1 MAKTTY
7 DDMYAIVIKVLVE
20 DFKKDI
26 DSLKPETELKED
38 LNLDSLD
45 RVDFLCAVEAEY
57 GDDNC
62 EGEGTDLTVKELGN
76 IIEQQKW
83 VSCILFFGGEWD
95 MMHLNKL
102 LKTCKDLE
110 YKTALYSGH
119 ELDWFKIKH
128 PNFHLY
134 LDYIKVG
141 RYYSEYGS
149 LDYPSTNQR
158 LYKVDTNEDITH
170 LFWKTNIR

>member
-1 MAKTTY
+1 MLKYLYSQVYTKE
-7 DDMYAIVIKVLVE
+7 IPNEL
-20 DFKKDI
+20 
-26 DSLKPETELKED
+26 SLGISILGCPVHCPECHSPHMWD
-38 LNLDSLD
+38 
-45 RVDFLCAVEAEY
+45 V
-57 GDDNC
+57 NC
-62 EGEGTDLTVKELGN
+62 EGEGTDLTVKELKS
-76 IIEQQKW
+76 IIEHQKL

-95 MMHLNKL
+95 MMYLKEL
-102 LKTCKDLE
+102 LKICKELG

-119 ELDWFKIKH
+119 ELDWFKTRY

-141 RYYSEYGS
+141 RYCSEYGS

-158 LYKVDTNEDITH
+158 LYKIDTNEDITH

>member
-1 MAKTTY
+1 MLKYLYSQVYTKE
-7 DDMYAIVIKVLVE
+7 IPNELSLGISVLGCPVHC
-20 DFKKDI
+20 
-26 DSLKPETELKED
+26 PECHSPHMWD
-38 LNLDSLD
+38 
-45 RVDFLCAVEAEY
+45 V
-57 GDDNC
+57 NC
-62 EGEGTDLTVKELGN
+62 EGEGTDLTVKELEN

-95 MMHLNKL
+95 MIQLKEL
-102 LKTCKDLE
+102 LKTCKDLG

>member
-1 MAKTTY
+1 MLKYLYSQVYTKE
-7 DDMYAIVIKVLVE
+7 IPNELSLGISVLGCPVHC
-20 DFKKDI
+20 
-26 DSLKPETELKED
+26 PECHSPHMWD
-38 LNLDSLD
+38 
-45 RVDFLCAVEAEY
+45 V
-57 GDDNC
+57 NC
-62 EGEGTDLTVKELGN
+62 EGEGTDLTVKELEN

>member
-1 MAKTTY
+1 MLKYLYSQVYTKEIPNELSLGISVLGCPVHCPECHSPHMW
-7 DDMYAIVIKVLVE
+7 DM
-20 DFKKDI
+20 
-26 DSLKPETELKED
+26 
-38 LNLDSLD
+38 
-45 RVDFLCAVEAEY
+45 
-57 GDDNC
+57 NC
-62 EGEGTDLTVKELGN
+62 EGEGTDLTVKELEN

>member
-1 MAKTTY
+1 MLKYLYSQVYTKE
-7 DDMYAIVIKVLVE
+7 IPNELSLGISVLGCPVHC
-20 DFKKDI
+20 
-26 DSLKPETELKED
+26 PECHSPHMWD
-38 LNLDSLD
+38 
-45 RVDFLCAVEAEY
+45 V
-57 GDDNC
+57 NC
-62 EGEGTDLTVKELGN
+62 EGEGTDLTVKELEN

-95 MMHLNKL
+95 IMHLNKL

>member
-1 MAKTTY
+1 MLKYHYSQVYTKE
-7 DDMYAIVIKVLVE
+7 IPNELSLGISVLGCPVHC
-20 DFKKDI
+20 
-26 DSLKPETELKED
+26 PECHSPHMWD
-38 LNLDSLD
+38 
-45 RVDFLCAVEAEY
+45 V
-57 GDDNC
+57 NC
-62 EGEGTDLTVKELGN
+62 EGEGTDLTVKELEN

>member
-1 MAKTTY
+1 MLKYLYSQVYTKE
-7 DDMYAIVIKVLVE
+7 IPNELSLGISVLGCPVHC
-20 DFKKDI
+20 
-26 DSLKPETELKED
+26 PECHSPHMWD
-38 LNLDSLD
+38 
-45 RVDFLCAVEAEY
+45 V
-57 GDDNC
+57 NC
-62 EGEGTDLTVKELGN
+62 EGEGTDLTVKELKS
-76 IIEQQKW
+76 IIEHQKL

-95 MMHLNKL
+95 MMYLKEL
-102 LKTCKDLE
+102 LKTCKELG

-141 RYYSEYGS
+141 RYCSKYGS

-158 LYKVDTNEDITH
+158 LYKTDTNEDITH

>member
-1 MAKTTY
+1 MLKYLYSQVYTKE
-7 DDMYAIVIKVLVE
+7 IPNELSLGISVLGCPVHC
-20 DFKKDI
+20 
-26 DSLKPETELKED
+26 PECHSPHMW
-38 LNLDSLD
+38 N
-45 RVDFLCAVEAEY
+45 V
-57 GDDNC
+57 NC
-62 EGEGTDLTVKELGN
+62 EGEGTDLTVKELEN

-134 LDYIKVG
+134 LDSIKANCKRVTKL
-141 RYYSEYGS
+141 SEILSFKLIGHNIMLSHVFSFYCFKS
-149 LDYPSTNQR
+149 IL
-158 LYKVDTNEDITH
+158 L
-170 LFWKTNIR
+170 NIR

>member
-1 MAKTTY
+1 MLKYLYSQVYTKE
-7 DDMYAIVIKVLVE
+7 IPNELSLGISVLGCPVHC
-20 DFKKDI
+20 
-26 DSLKPETELKED
+26 PECHSPHMWD
-38 LNLDSLD
+38 
-45 RVDFLCAVEAEY
+45 V
-57 GDDNC
+57 NC
-62 EGEGTDLTVKELGN
+62 EGEGTDLTVKELEN

-95 MMHLNKL
+95 MMHLNEL
-102 LKTCKDLE
+102 LKICKDLE

>member
-1 MAKTTY
+1 MLKYLYSQVYTKE
-7 DDMYAIVIKVLVE
+7 VPNEL
-20 DFKKDI
+20 
-26 DSLKPETELKED
+26 SLGISILGCPVHCPECHSPHMWD
-38 LNLDSLD
+38 
-45 RVDFLCAVEAEY
+45 V
-57 GDDNC
+57 NC
-62 EGEGTDLTVKELGN
+62 EGEGTDLTVKELEN
-76 IIEQQKW
+76 IIKQQKW

>member
-1 MAKTTY
+1 MLKYLYSQVYTKE
-7 DDMYAIVIKVLVE
+7 IPNELSLGFSVLGCPVHC
-20 DFKKDI
+20 
-26 DSLKPETELKED
+26 PECHSPHMWD
-38 LNLDSLD
+38 
-45 RVDFLCAVEAEY
+45 V
-57 GDDNC
+57 NC
-62 EGEGTDLTVKELGN
+62 EGEGTDLTVKELEN

>member
-1 MAKTTY
+1 MLKYLYSQVYTKEIPNELSLGISVLGCPVHCPECHSPHMW
-7 DDMYAIVIKVLVE
+7 DM
-20 DFKKDI
+20 
-26 DSLKPETELKED
+26 
-38 LNLDSLD
+38 
-45 RVDFLCAVEAEY
+45 
-57 GDDNC
+57 NC
-62 EGEGTDLTVKELGN
+62 EGEGTDLTVKELEN

-102 LKTCKDLE
+102 LETCKDLE